1 MDNKISSKK
10 TEITTIV
17 KKFKEILDLHSDK
30 ITERDLKISKKCVKT
45 KEDLVNDKDETD
57 IEYLTCNCNN
67 IGGVFKGVCL
77 RYNIDHELKKLTINN
92 STFVETLKWIN
103 NKKCTIN
110 PQNNDNKCFQYSVT
124 LSLYHKQI
132 IGRNLFRISKVRTFI
147 NNLN

>member
-1 MDNKISSKK
+1 M
-10 TEITTIV
+10 
-17 KKFKEILDLHSDK
+17 
-30 ITERDLKISKKCVKT
+30 KISKKCVKT

-57 IEYLTCNCNN
+57 IEYLTYNFNN
-67 IGGVFKGVCL
+67 IGGVFKGFCL
-77 RYNIDHELKKLTINN
+77 RYNIDHESKKLTINN
-92 STFVETLKWIN
+92 STFVETLKWIS

-132 IGRNLFRISKVRTFI
+132 NGRNLFRISKVRPFI

>member
-67 IGGVFKGVCL
+67 IGGVFKGFCL
-77 RYNIDHELKKLTINN
+77 RYNIDHELKKLTINY

-132 IGRNLFRISKVRTFI
+132 IRRNLFRISKVRTFI

>member
-1 MDNKISSKK
+1 MDNKVSSKK

-67 IGGVFKGVCL
+67 FGGVFKGACL

-103 NKKCTIN
+103 KKKCTIN